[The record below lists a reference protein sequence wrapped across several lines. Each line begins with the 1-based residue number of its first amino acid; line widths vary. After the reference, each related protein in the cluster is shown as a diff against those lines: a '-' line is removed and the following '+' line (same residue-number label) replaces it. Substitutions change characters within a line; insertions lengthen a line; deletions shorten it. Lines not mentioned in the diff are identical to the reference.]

1 MLKLNV
7 NFVMNYRFAEIV
19 KIIFNTL
26 SFIKSNNDERKLISE
41 CLSLPFVRTDKN
53 MLWNNLNS
61 FKFVLKKNGFKN
73 MVEIGV
79 GTGHGLVFFQ
89 KLINLYNLID
99 SKIYGYDTFEGV
111 PVPTDR
117 DIASD
122 GKLLKDIY
130 KEKIKKNDVSGWNNN
145 SLDYVKKI
153 YSDNTKNNNNLTLI
167 KGKVEETL
175 RIKENLP
182 ENISLLRIDLEL
194 YEATKFSIEKL
205 VPNIVN
211 GGILMVDNYSSYSGV
226 KDAFDEYFKNS
237 KYKIHYSTISRRKTV
252 YF

>member
-1 MLKLNV
+1 V
-7 NFVMNYRFAEIV
+7 NHRLAEVI
-19 KIIFNTL
+19 KRISNTL
-26 SFIKSNNDERKLISE
+26 AFIKSNNDERKLISE
-41 CLSLPFVRTDKN
+41 CLSLSFIKTDKN
-53 MLWNNLNS
+53 MLWNNLNL
-61 FKFVLKKNGFKN
+61 FKFVVKKNGFKN

-99 SKIYGYDTFEGV
+99 CKIYGYDTFEGV
-111 PVPTDR
+111 PTPTDR

-122 GKLLKDIY
+122 GKLLKDTY
-130 KEKIKKNDVSGWNNN
+130 KEKLKINDVSGWNNN
-145 SLDYVKKI
+145 SLDYVKRI
-153 YSDNTKNNNNLTLI
+153 YSENTKNNNNLTLI

-175 RIKENLP
+175 QIKENLA

-211 GGILMVDNYSSYSGV
+211 GGILIVDNYSSYSGV

-237 KYKIHYSTISRRKTV
+237 KYKIHFSAISRRKTV

>member
-1 MLKLNV
+1 
-7 NFVMNYRFAEIV
+7 
-19 KIIFNTL
+19 
-26 SFIKSNNDERKLISE
+26 
-41 CLSLPFVRTDKN
+41 

-117 DIASD
+117 DIAID

-130 KEKIKKNDVSGWNNN
+130 KEKIKKNGVSGWNNN

-153 YSDNTKNNNNLTLI
+153 YSDNTKDNNNLTLI